1 MRWESESRLQQL
13 RSQDLR
19 TIEAEERLAN
29 TIRQKGGRENS
40 RASLEI
46 LSRVHA
52 WKHAKFGAEHR
63 KTLETAGY
71 LSNALRDAGRVE
83 DAEALQRVVTT
94 HALNGLRGATARWE
108 AAGAPGWRRLFHA
121 LEEM

>member
-1 MRWESESRLQQL
+1 MARYIVNMAGESVSASLRSRAFSSLMLASTAFHDSAVTGELLSRL
-13 RSQDLR
+13 S
-19 TIEAEERLAN
+19 A
-29 TIRQKGGRENS
+29 
-40 RASLEI
+40 
-46 LSRVHA
+46 
-52 WKHAKFGAEHR
+52 
-63 KTLETAGY
+63 
-71 LSNALRDAGRVE
+71 